1 LLDSLLNAAIAKDL
15 QGALME
21 SGRPRMDGR
30 PGMALDGQRLDAL
43 RGQQERRRQADQ
55 AAADDQDRNLVDAR
69 RVLLL
74 PPG

>member
-1 LLDSLLNAAIAKDL
+1 
-15 QGALME
+15 
-21 SGRPRMDGR
+21 
-30 PGMALDGQRLDAL
+30 MALDGQGLDAL